1 MRGDRTA
8 GRAPPWSCHA
18 VDMSKKKRRPAQTVL
33 NAARRGGTLA
43 GELHVVTLMEL
54 SPDEYPGEMGTSY
67 G

>member
-1 MRGDRTA
+1 
-8 GRAPPWSCHA
+8 
-18 VDMSKKKRRPAQTVL
+18 MSKKKRRPAQTVL